1 MHTYMRDAYIYAA
14 GPDARHYTYRSHLPC
29 EFSQVSGHVGGPI
42 TSRLLALPG
51 TDSRHLHAETSA
63 FHCTPFLLPFRQQ
76 IARTKDENRDNFRE
90 GILASFSIA
99 YRISRLLGSD
109 AREGCW
115 PSQRERIRS
124 DFWNKIDSMNDID
137 DRERRRGGFKKDKID
152 KRYR

>member
-1 MHTYMRDAYIYAA
+1 MKIAIIF
-14 GPDARHYTYRSHLPC
+14 ARGFLLH
-29 EFSQVSGHVGGPI
+29 
-42 TSRLLALPG
+42 SRL
-51 TDSRHLHAETSA
+51 
-63 FHCTPFLLPFRQQ
+63 
-76 IARTKDENRDNFRE
+76 N
-90 GILASFSIA
+90 

>member
-1 MHTYMRDAYIYAA
+1 MKIAIIF
-14 GPDARHYTYRSHLPC
+14 ARGFLLH
-29 EFSQVSGHVGGPI
+29 
-42 TSRLLALPG
+42 SRL
-51 TDSRHLHAETSA
+51 
-63 FHCTPFLLPFRQQ
+63 
-76 IARTKDENRDNFRE
+76 N
-90 GILASFSIA
+90 

-124 DFWNKIDSMNDID
+124 DFWSKIDSMNDID

>member
-1 MHTYMRDAYIYAA
+1 MRILA
-14 GPDARHYTYRSHLPC
+14 GVGARRWTDNISPPRASRNGLPP
-29 EFSQVSGHVGGPI
+29 SPRGNKRVS
-42 TSRLLALPG
+42 
-51 TDSRHLHAETSA
+51 LHAV
-63 FHCTPFLLPFRQQ
+63 FLLPFRQQ

-124 DFWNKIDSMNDID
+124 DFWSKIDSMNDID